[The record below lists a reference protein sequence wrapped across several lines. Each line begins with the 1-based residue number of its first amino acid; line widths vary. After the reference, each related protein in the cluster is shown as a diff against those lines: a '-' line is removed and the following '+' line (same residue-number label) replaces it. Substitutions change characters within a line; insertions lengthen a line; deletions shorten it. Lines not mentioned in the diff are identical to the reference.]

1 MSSLEEVILENTT
14 ERLRA
19 HPESKCDGE
28 ICCIHNRTDHCM
40 REFPQHWRSDRG
52 IMERICPCG
61 IGHPDPDDRMNTDT
75 IHGCCGKCCIPEGEE
90 KVVEIDWAAL
100 KEELQGARTEDK
112 TSWGQERDPHQRIKE
127 LQISLDAA
135 LARERTKKETIRR
148 LEQDVA
154 VLKEA
159 ALMDAKRR
167 IQARTGK
174 LLQESVTFRDVELAV
189 SALERRV
196 TELEEQLSEMPKLP
210 QTWKDVDGRACCPR
224 CGGTS
229 DLGFVCT
236 ACVREEEYES

>member
-52 IMERICPCG
+52 IMERICPHG
-61 IGHPDPDDRMNTDT
+61 VGHPDFDDWMNTDT
-75 IHGCCGKCCIPEGEE
+75 IHGCDGCCSE
-90 KVVEIDWAAL
+90 
-100 KEELQGARTEDK
+100 
-112 TSWGQERDPHQRIKE
+112 
-127 LQISLDAA
+127 
-135 LARERTKKETIRR
+135 
-148 LEQDVA
+148 
-154 VLKEA
+154 
-159 ALMDAKRR
+159 
-167 IQARTGK
+167 
-174 LLQESVTFRDVELAV
+174 
-189 SALERRV
+189 ERRA
-196 TELEEQLSEMPKLP
+196 TP
-210 QTWKDVDGRACCPR
+210 GCPR